1 MNLKLNNKHDGAIP
15 TYGINAMSSMVT
27 TIGAPSLPFYQSFYQ
42 YPLSGAWQGQLKII
56 FMKHCKYLLLML
68 MAVLV
73 FASCE
78 KEEDETSGFSKY
90 LRMKINSCERF
101 GDVLRID
108 FTMTNVSG
116 KDLEDIEFS
125 GVSVVDNNGDEYSDL
140 TNSAGYVSF
149 NDGFKK
155 NYLKVSIDKKDE
167 INGAFFINN
176 FKPSS
181 VKSVDLKFSADLG
194 SDKFNGTVK
203 DFKKIKVE
211 DNRVMRNGI
220 QTNDKAL
227 EFKVTS
233 CTRTSTGDCI
243 LSMNLKNVSEKNI
256 TNFSIGIS
264 GSSDSFTD
272 NQGGGYFWNIIDVS
286 VNGGNWKAWS
296 VDKLSL
302 YAGESM
308 SVRFRIPNFSRTAT
322 SLSGVIGV
330 ASDVYPFTGN
340 VAKVMSVEVE

>member
-1 MNLKLNNKHDGAIP
+1 
-15 TYGINAMSSMVT
+15 
-27 TIGAPSLPFYQSFYQ
+27 
-42 YPLSGAWQGQLKII
+42 
-56 FMKHCKYLLLML
+56 MKHFKYLLLML
-68 MAVLV
+68 MAVLS

-78 KEEDETSGFSKY
+78 KEDEETSGFSKY

-125 GVSVVDNNGDEYSDL
+125 RVSVVDNNGDESSF
-140 TNSAGYVSF
+140 NAGSVSF

-155 NYLKVSIDKKDE
+155 NYLKVSIDKKDKIE
-167 INGAFFINN
+167 GAFFIND

-181 VKSVDLKFSADLG
+181 VKSVDLEFRADLG

-256 TNFSIGIS
+256 TNFGIS
-264 GSSDSFTD
+264 SNSFTD

-286 VNGGNWKAWS
+286 VNGGNWIDWH
-296 VDKLSL
+296 VDELSL

-322 SLSGVIGV
+322 SLSGGIGV
-330 ASDVYPFTGN
+330 DSKVYPFTGN

>member
-1 MNLKLNNKHDGAIP
+1 
-15 TYGINAMSSMVT
+15 
-27 TIGAPSLPFYQSFYQ
+27 
-42 YPLSGAWQGQLKII
+42 
-56 FMKHCKYLLLML
+56 MKHFKYLLLML
-68 MAVLV
+68 MAVLA

-90 LRMKINSCERF
+90 LLMKINSCERF

-116 KDLEDIEFS
+116 KYLEDIEFS
-125 GVSVVDNNGDEYSDL
+125 SVGVVDNNGDESSF
-140 TNSAGYVSF
+140 NSGFVSF

-155 NYLKVSIDKKDE
+155 YHLKVSIDKKDKIE
-167 INGAFFINN
+167 GAFFIKD
-176 FKPSS
+176 FKTSS
-181 VKSVDLKFSADLG
+181 VKSVDLKFLANLG
-194 SDKFNGTVK
+194 SDKFYETVK

-256 TNFSIGIS
+256 TNFRIGSAS
-264 GSSDSFTD
+264 GNSFTD
-272 NQGGGYFWNIIDVS
+272 NQGGGYYWNIHVS
-286 VNGGNWKAWS
+286 VNGGNWENWH

-308 SVRFRIPNFSRTAT
+308 SVRFRIPDFSRTAT

-330 ASDVYPFTGN
+330 GSDDYPFTGD

>member
-1 MNLKLNNKHDGAIP
+1 
-15 TYGINAMSSMVT
+15 
-27 TIGAPSLPFYQSFYQ
+27 
-42 YPLSGAWQGQLKII
+42 
-56 FMKHCKYLLLML
+56 MKHCKYLLLML
-68 MAVLV
+68 MAVLA

-116 KDLEDIEFS
+116 KYLEDIEFS
-125 GVSVVDNNGDEYSDL
+125 GVSVVDNNGNEYGGY
-140 TNSAGYVSF
+140 TAGSVSF

-155 NYLKVSIDKKDE
+155 NFLKVSIDKKDKIE
-167 INGAFFINN
+167 GAFFIND

-181 VKSVDLKFSADLG
+181 VKSVDLEFRADLG

-322 SLSGVIGV
+322 SLSGGIGV
-330 ASDVYPFTGN
+330 DSKVYPFTGN

>member
-1 MNLKLNNKHDGAIP
+1 
-15 TYGINAMSSMVT
+15 
-27 TIGAPSLPFYQSFYQ
+27 
-42 YPLSGAWQGQLKII
+42 
-56 FMKHCKYLLLML
+56 MKHCKYLLLML
-68 MAVLV
+68 MAVLA

-90 LRMKINSCERF
+90 LLMKINSCERF

-125 GVSVVDNNGDEYSDL
+125 GVSVVDNNGDEYGGY
-140 TNSAGYVSF
+140 TAGSVSF
-149 NDGFKK
+149 NDGFQK
-155 NYLKVSIDKKDE
+155 NFLKVSIDKKDKIE
-167 INGAFFINN
+167 GAFFIND

-181 VKSVDLKFSADLG
+181 VKSVDLDFLADLG
-194 SDKFNGTVK
+194 SDKFQGHVT

-256 TNFSIGIS
+256 TNFGIS
-264 GSSDSFTD
+264 SNSFTD
-272 NQGGGYFWNIIDVS
+272 NQGGGYFWNIIEVS
-286 VNGGNWKAWS
+286 VNGGNWIDWH
-296 VDKLSL
+296 VDELSL

-322 SLSGVIGV
+322 SLSGGIGV
-330 ASDVYPFTGN
+330 DSKVYPFTGN

>member
-1 MNLKLNNKHDGAIP
+1 
-15 TYGINAMSSMVT
+15 
-27 TIGAPSLPFYQSFYQ
+27 
-42 YPLSGAWQGQLKII
+42 
-56 FMKHCKYLLLML
+56 
-68 MAVLV
+68 MAVLA

-90 LRMKINSCERF
+90 LLMKINSCERF

-125 GVSVVDNNGDEYSDL
+125 DVSVVDNNGDESGF
-140 TNSAGYVSF
+140 NAGSVSF

-155 NYLKVSIDKKDE
+155 NHLKVSIDKKDKIE
-167 INGAFFINN
+167 GAFFIND

-181 VKSVDLKFSADLG
+181 VKSVDLKFLANLG
-194 SDKFNGTVK
+194 SDKFYETVK

-256 TNFSIGIS
+256 TDFSIGIS
-264 GSSDSFTD
+264 GSSNSFTD
-272 NQGGGYFWNIIDVS
+272 NQGGGYFWHNIHVS
-286 VNGGNWKAWS
+286 VNGGNWEGWS

-330 ASDVYPFTGN
+330 DSDDYPFTGN

>member
-1 MNLKLNNKHDGAIP
+1 
-15 TYGINAMSSMVT
+15 
-27 TIGAPSLPFYQSFYQ
+27 
-42 YPLSGAWQGQLKII
+42 
-56 FMKHCKYLLLML
+56 MKHCKYLLLML
-68 MAVLV
+68 MAVLA

-90 LRMKINSCERF
+90 LLMKINSCERF

-116 KDLEDIEFS
+116 KNLEDIEFS
-125 GVSVVDNNGDEYSDL
+125 DVSVVDNNGDYSGF
-140 TNSAGYVSF
+140 NAGSVSF

-155 NYLKVSIDKKDE
+155 NHLKVSIDKKDKIE
-167 INGAFFINN
+167 GAFFIKD

-181 VKSVDLKFSADLG
+181 VKSVDLEFLANLG
-194 SDKFNGTVK
+194 SDKFYETVK

-220 QTNDKAL
+220 QTNDKTL

-256 TNFSIGIS
+256 TNFSIG
-264 GSSDSFTD
+264 SDLSISFTD
-272 NQGGGYFWNIIDVS
+272 NQGGDYWITVNVS
-286 VNGGNWKAWS
+286 VNGGNWKVLP

-308 SVRFRIPNFSRTAT
+308 SVRFKIPNFSRTAT

-330 ASDVYPFTGN
+330 DSDDYPFTGN

>member
-1 MNLKLNNKHDGAIP
+1 
-15 TYGINAMSSMVT
+15 
-27 TIGAPSLPFYQSFYQ
+27 
-42 YPLSGAWQGQLKII
+42 
-56 FMKHCKYLLLML
+56 MKHCKYLLLML
-68 MAVLV
+68 MAVLA

-116 KDLEDIEFS
+116 KNLEDIEFS
-125 GVSVVDNNGDEYSDL
+125 GVSVVDNNGNEYGGY
-140 TNSAGYVSF
+140 TAGYVSF

-155 NYLKVSIDKKDE
+155 NNLKVSIDKKDKIE
-167 INGAFFINN
+167 GAFFIND

-181 VKSVDLKFSADLG
+181 VNSVDLEFRADLG

-243 LSMNLKNVSEKNI
+243 FSMNLKNVSEKNI
-256 TNFSIGIS
+256 TNFGIS
-264 GSSDSFTD
+264 SNSFTD

-286 VNGGNWKAWS
+286 VNGGNWIDWH
-296 VDKLSL
+296 VDELSL

-322 SLSGVIGV
+322 SLSGGIGV
-330 ASDVYPFTGN
+330 DSKVYPFTGN

>member
-1 MNLKLNNKHDGAIP
+1 
-15 TYGINAMSSMVT
+15 
-27 TIGAPSLPFYQSFYQ
+27 
-42 YPLSGAWQGQLKII
+42 
-56 FMKHCKYLLLML
+56 MKHFKYLLLML
-68 MAVLV
+68 MAVLS

-78 KEEDETSGFSKY
+78 KEDEETSGFSKY

-116 KDLEDIEFS
+116 KNLEDIEFS
-125 GVSVVDNNGDEYSDL
+125 GVSVVDNNGNEYGGY
-140 TNSAGYVSF
+140 TAGYVSF

-155 NYLKVSIDKKDE
+155 NNLKVSIDKKDKIE
-167 INGAFFINN
+167 GAFFIND

-181 VKSVDLKFSADLG
+181 VNSVDLEFRADLG

-233 CTRTSTGDCI
+233 CTRISTGDCI

-256 TNFSIGIS
+256 TNFGIS
-264 GSSDSFTD
+264 SNSFTD

-286 VNGGNWKAWS
+286 VNGGNWIDWS

-322 SLSGVIGV
+322 RLSGGIGV
-330 ASDVYPFTGN
+330 DSKVYPFTGN

>member
-1 MNLKLNNKHDGAIP
+1 
-15 TYGINAMSSMVT
+15 
-27 TIGAPSLPFYQSFYQ
+27 
-42 YPLSGAWQGQLKII
+42 
-56 FMKHCKYLLLML
+56 MKHFKYLLLML
-68 MAVLV
+68 MAVLS

-78 KEEDETSGFSKY
+78 KEDEETSGFSKY

-125 GVSVVDNNGDEYSDL
+125 GVSVVDNNGDYSDF
-140 TNSAGYVSF
+140 NAGFVSF

-155 NYLKVSIDKKDE
+155 YHLKVSIDKKDKIE
-167 INGAFFINN
+167 GAFFIKD
-176 FKPSS
+176 FKTSS
-181 VKSVDLKFSADLG
+181 VKSVDLEFSADLG

-256 TNFSIGIS
+256 TNFSIGRL
-264 GSSDSFTD
+264 SFTD
-272 NQGGGYFWNIIDVS
+272 NQGGGYFWNIMDVS
-286 VNGGNWKAWS
+286 VNGGNWKVLP

-308 SVRFRIPNFSRTAT
+308 SVRFRIPDFSRTAT

-330 ASDVYPFTGN
+330 DSDVYPFTGD

>member
-1 MNLKLNNKHDGAIP
+1 
-15 TYGINAMSSMVT
+15 
-27 TIGAPSLPFYQSFYQ
+27 
-42 YPLSGAWQGQLKII
+42 
-56 FMKHCKYLLLML
+56 ML
-68 MAVLV
+68 MAVLA

-90 LRMKINSCERF
+90 LQMKINSCERF

-116 KDLEDIEFS
+116 KNLEDIEFS
-125 GVSVVDNNGDEYSDL
+125 RVSVVDNNGDESGF
-140 TNSAGYVSF
+140 NAGSVSF

-155 NYLKVSIDKKDE
+155 NHLKVSIDKKDKIE
-167 INGAFFINN
+167 GAFFIND

-181 VKSVDLKFSADLG
+181 VKSVDLEFLANLG
-194 SDKFNGTVK
+194 SDKFYETVK

-243 LSMNLKNVSEKNI
+243 LSMNLKNVSEENKNI
-256 TNFSIGIS
+256 TNFSIGEANNEN
-264 GSSDSFTD
+264 SFED
-272 NQGGGYFWNIIDVS
+272 NQGNGYFWNTIDVS
-286 VNGGNWKAWS
+286 VNGGNWKDYR
-296 VDKLSL
+296 VYDLSL
-302 YAGESM
+302 YAGECM
-308 SVRFRIPNFSRTAT
+308 TVKFRIPNFSRTAT

-330 ASDVYPFTGN
+330 ASDDGSRIQHGIAADFHI
-340 VAKVMSVEVE
+340 VAEHCSEFL

>member
-1 MNLKLNNKHDGAIP
+1 
-15 TYGINAMSSMVT
+15 
-27 TIGAPSLPFYQSFYQ
+27 
-42 YPLSGAWQGQLKII
+42 
-56 FMKHCKYLLLML
+56 MKHCKYLLLML
-68 MAVLV
+68 MAVLA

-125 GVSVVDNNGDEYSDL
+125 GVGVVDNNGDYSDF
-140 TNSAGYVSF
+140 NAGFVSF

-155 NYLKVSIDKKDE
+155 YHLKVSIDKKDKIE
-167 INGAFFINN
+167 GAFFIND

-181 VKSVDLKFSADLG
+181 VKSVDLEFSADLG

-264 GSSDSFTD
+264 GSSNSFTD

-286 VNGGNWKAWS
+286 VNGGNWKDWS

-330 ASDVYPFTGN
+330 DSDVYPFTGD

>member
-1 MNLKLNNKHDGAIP
+1 
-15 TYGINAMSSMVT
+15 
-27 TIGAPSLPFYQSFYQ
+27 
-42 YPLSGAWQGQLKII
+42 
-56 FMKHCKYLLLML
+56 MKHFKYLLLML
-68 MAVLV
+68 MAVLS

-78 KEEDETSGFSKY
+78 KEDEETSGFSKY

-125 GVSVVDNNGDEYSDL
+125 RVSVVDNNGDYSGF
-140 TNSAGYVSF
+140 NAGFVSF
-149 NDGFKK
+149 NDGFKE
-155 NYLKVSIDKKDE
+155 YHLKVSIDKKDKIE
-167 INGAFFINN
+167 GAFFINN

-264 GSSDSFTD
+264 GSSNSFTD
-272 NQGGGYFWNIIDVS
+272 NQGGGYFWNIMDVS
-286 VNGGNWKAWS
+286 VNGGNWKVLP

-308 SVRFRIPNFSRTAT
+308 SVRFRIPDFSRTAT

-330 ASDVYPFTGN
+330 DSDVYPFTGN

>member
-1 MNLKLNNKHDGAIP
+1 
-15 TYGINAMSSMVT
+15 
-27 TIGAPSLPFYQSFYQ
+27 
-42 YPLSGAWQGQLKII
+42 
-56 FMKHCKYLLLML
+56 MKHCKYLLLML
-68 MAVLV
+68 MAVLA

-90 LRMKINSCERF
+90 LLMKINSCERF

-125 GVSVVDNNGDEYSDL
+125 GVSVVDNNGDEYSIL
-140 TNSAGYVSF
+140 TNSAGSVSF
-149 NDGFKK
+149 NDGFQK
-155 NYLKVSIDKKDE
+155 NYLKVSIDKKDKIE
-167 INGAFFINN
+167 GAFFINN

-181 VKSVDLKFSADLG
+181 VKSVDLEFSADLG

-264 GSSDSFTD
+264 GSSNSFTD

-286 VNGGNWKAWS
+286 VNGGNWKDWS

-330 ASDVYPFTGN
+330 DSDVYPFTGD

>member
-1 MNLKLNNKHDGAIP
+1 
-15 TYGINAMSSMVT
+15 
-27 TIGAPSLPFYQSFYQ
+27 
-42 YPLSGAWQGQLKII
+42 
-56 FMKHCKYLLLML
+56 MKHCKYLLLML
-68 MAVLV
+68 MAVLA

-90 LRMKINSCERF
+90 LLMKINSCERF

-125 GVSVVDNNGDEYSDL
+125 WVSVVDNNGNGYGEHSF
-140 TNSAGYVSF
+140 AGYVSF

-155 NYLKVSIDKKDE
+155 NNLKVSIDKKDKIE
-167 INGAFFINN
+167 GAFFIND

-181 VKSVDLKFSADLG
+181 VKSVDLEFRADLG

-256 TNFSIGIS
+256 TNFGIS
-264 GSSDSFTD
+264 SNSFTD
-272 NQGGGYFWNIIDVS
+272 NQGGGYFWNIIEVS
-286 VNGGNWKAWS
+286 VNGGNWIDWH
-296 VDKLSL
+296 VDELSL

-322 SLSGVIGV
+322 SLSGGIGV
-330 ASDVYPFTGN
+330 DSKVYPFTGN

>member
-1 MNLKLNNKHDGAIP
+1 
-15 TYGINAMSSMVT
+15 
-27 TIGAPSLPFYQSFYQ
+27 
-42 YPLSGAWQGQLKII
+42 
-56 FMKHCKYLLLML
+56 MKHFKYLLLML
-68 MAVLV
+68 MAVLS

-243 LSMNLKNVSEKNI
+243 LSMNLKNVSEENKNI

-286 VNGGNWKAWS
+286 VNGGNWKDWS

>member
-1 MNLKLNNKHDGAIP
+1 
-15 TYGINAMSSMVT
+15 
-27 TIGAPSLPFYQSFYQ
+27 
-42 YPLSGAWQGQLKII
+42 
-56 FMKHCKYLLLML
+56 MKHFKYLLLML
-68 MAVLV
+68 MAVLA

-90 LRMKINSCERF
+90 LLMKINSCERF

-116 KDLEDIEFS
+116 KYLEDIEFS
-125 GVSVVDNNGDEYSDL
+125 RVGVVDNNGDESSF
-140 TNSAGYVSF
+140 NSGFVSF
-149 NDGFKK
+149 NDGFKE
-155 NYLKVSIDKKDE
+155 YHLKVSIDKKDKIE
-167 INGAFFINN
+167 GAFFIKD
-176 FKPSS
+176 FKTSS
-181 VKSVDLKFSADLG
+181 VKSVDLKFLANLG
-194 SDKFNGTVK
+194 SDKFYETVK

-256 TNFSIGIS
+256 TNFSIGS
-264 GSSDSFTD
+264 ASSTSFTD
-272 NQGGGYFWNIIDVS
+272 NQGGGYNWHIIHVS
-286 VNGGNWKAWS
+286 VNGGNWKVLS
-296 VDKLSL
+296 VDELSL

-308 SVRFRIPNFSRTAT
+308 SVRFRIPDFSRTAT

-330 ASDVYPFTGN
+330 DSDVYPFTGN

>member
-1 MNLKLNNKHDGAIP
+1 
-15 TYGINAMSSMVT
+15 
-27 TIGAPSLPFYQSFYQ
+27 
-42 YPLSGAWQGQLKII
+42 
-56 FMKHCKYLLLML
+56 MKHCKYLLLML
-68 MAVLV
+68 MAVLA

-116 KDLEDIEFS
+116 KYLEDIEFS
-125 GVSVVDNNGDEYSDL
+125 GVSVVDNNGNEYGGY
-140 TNSAGYVSF
+140 TAGCVSF

-155 NYLKVSIDKKDE
+155 HNLKVSIDKKDKIE
-167 INGAFFINN
+167 GAFFIND

-181 VKSVDLKFSADLG
+181 VKSVDLDFSADLG
-194 SDKFNGTVK
+194 SDKFRGTVK

-227 EFKVTS
+227 EFKVTN

-256 TNFSIGIS
+256 TNFSIGIA
-264 GSSDSFTD
+264 GSSNVFTD

-286 VNGGNWKAWS
+286 VNEGNWKDWW
-296 VDKLSL
+296 VDELSL

-330 ASDVYPFTGN
+330 DSDVYPFTGN

>member
-1 MNLKLNNKHDGAIP
+1 
-15 TYGINAMSSMVT
+15 
-27 TIGAPSLPFYQSFYQ
+27 
-42 YPLSGAWQGQLKII
+42 
-56 FMKHCKYLLLML
+56 MKHCKYLLLML
-68 MAVLV
+68 MAVLA

-125 GVSVVDNNGDEYSDL
+125 GVSVVDNNGDEYGGY
-140 TNSAGYVSF
+140 TAGSVSF
-149 NDGFKK
+149 NDGFQK
-155 NYLKVSIDKKDE
+155 NNLKVSIDKKDKIE
-167 INGAFFINN
+167 GAFFIND

-181 VKSVDLKFSADLG
+181 VKSVDLDFLADLG
-194 SDKFNGTVK
+194 SDKFQGHVT

-256 TNFSIGIS
+256 TNLGIS
-264 GSSDSFTD
+264 TSGTSHSFTD
-272 NQGGGYFWNIIDVS
+272 NQGGGYFWSFIDVS
-286 VNGGNWKAWS
+286 VNGGNWIDWH
-296 VDKLSL
+296 VDELSL

-308 SVRFRIPNFSRTAT
+308 SVRFKIPNFSRTAT

-330 ASDVYPFTGN
+330 DSDDYPFTGN

>member
-1 MNLKLNNKHDGAIP
+1 
-15 TYGINAMSSMVT
+15 
-27 TIGAPSLPFYQSFYQ
+27 
-42 YPLSGAWQGQLKII
+42 
-56 FMKHCKYLLLML
+56 MKHFKYLLLML
-68 MAVLV
+68 MAVLA

-90 LRMKINSCERF
+90 LLMKINSCERF

-116 KDLEDIEFS
+116 KNLEDIEFS
-125 GVSVVDNNGDEYSDL
+125 DVSVVDNNGDESGF
-140 TNSAGYVSF
+140 NAGSVSF

-155 NYLKVSIDKKDE
+155 NHLKVSIDKKDKIE
-167 INGAFFINN
+167 GAFFIND

-181 VKSVDLKFSADLG
+181 VKSVDLKFLANLG
-194 SDKFNGTVK
+194 SDKFYETVK

-264 GSSDSFTD
+264 GSSNSFTD
-272 NQGGGYFWNIIDVS
+272 NQGRGYFWNTIDVS
-286 VNGGNWKAWS
+286 VNGGNWKDWS

-308 SVRFRIPNFSRTAT
+308 SVSFRIPNFSRTAT

>member
-1 MNLKLNNKHDGAIP
+1 
-15 TYGINAMSSMVT
+15 
-27 TIGAPSLPFYQSFYQ
+27 
-42 YPLSGAWQGQLKII
+42 
-56 FMKHCKYLLLML
+56 MKHFKYLLLML
-68 MAVLV
+68 MAVLS

-78 KEEDETSGFSKY
+78 KEDEETSGFSKY

-125 GVSVVDNNGDEYSDL
+125 GVSVVDNNGDYSDF
-140 TNSAGYVSF
+140 NAGFVSF

-155 NYLKVSIDKKDE
+155 YHLKVSIDKKDKIE
-167 INGAFFINN
+167 GAFFIND

-181 VKSVDLKFSADLG
+181 VKSVDLEFRADLG

-256 TNFSIGIS
+256 TNFGIS
-264 GSSDSFTD
+264 SNSFTD
-272 NQGGGYFWNIIDVS
+272 NQGEGYFWNIIDVS
-286 VNGGNWKAWS
+286 VNEGNWKDFG
-296 VDKLSL
+296 VDELSL

-322 SLSGVIGV
+322 SLSGGIGV
-330 ASDVYPFTGN
+330 DSKVYPFTGN